1 MSTCLYAECNRMFE
15 RDKMGT
21 FYRQEV
27 EGVDSYKAGSNGAV
41 SVTSSY

>member
-1 MSTCLYAECNRMFE
+1 MFE

-27 EGVDSYKAGSNGAV
+27 ESVDSYKAGSNGAV
-41 SVTSSY
+41 LVTSSY